1 MRLPRRP
8 APGARSGFTLAEA
21 AITIAIVGIGLAFS
35 VQALNGA
42 AQTAAHTQ
50 RMKIARELG
59 VEHLGEIAAGLWWD
73 ELEST
78 RYGTF
83 ADKERPEYTWE
94 LALGDEQL
102 EAVRTGDE
110 AAWEGQRFDNWQ
122 YRRDQEAINSGY
134 SSAEDMD
141 AEEETVEEYEQL
153 RLRVS
158 FPFLPGLEDLD
169 HHIELE
175 RWIPWEQVYGP
186 SEDEEG
192 ADGLEDADL
201 PGSSGGSAGG
211 AGGAS
216 AGGSASSATTAT
228 KGGGR

>member
-1 MRLPRRP
+1 MRRP
-8 APGARSGFTLAEA
+8 PTSSRASGFTLAEA

-59 VEHLGEIAAGLWWD
+59 VEMLGEIAAGLWWD
-73 ELEST
+73 DLETT

-83 ADKERPEYTWE
+83 ATKDRPNYTWE

-102 EAVRTGDE
+102 EAARTDQPDQ
-110 AAWEGQRFDNWQ
+110 WEGQRFDNWQ
-122 YRRDQEAINSGY
+122 YRREQEALNSGY

-141 AEEETVEEYEQL
+141 EEEEAVEEYEQL

-169 HHIELE
+169 HHVELE
-175 RWIPWEQVYGP
+175 QI
-186 SEDEEG
+186 
-192 ADGLEDADL
+192 
-201 PGSSGGSAGG
+201 
-211 AGGAS
+211 
-216 AGGSASSATTAT
+216 
-228 KGGGR
+228 GRAHV

>member
-1 MRLPRRP
+1 MRLPH
-8 APGARSGFTLAEA
+8 ARAARAGFTLAEA

-94 LALGDEQL
+94 LALGDEEL

-110 AAWEGQRFDNWQ
+110 AAWQNQRFDNWQ

-192 ADGLEDADL
+192 AEGLEDGDL
-201 PGSSGGSAGG
+201 PGNPGGAGSGSGSAGG
-211 AGGAS
+211 AG
-216 AGGSASSATTAT
+216 AGSSTAA

>member
-8 APGARSGFTLAEA
+8 VPGARSGFTLAEA

-78 RYGTF
+78 
-83 ADKERPEYTWE
+83 
-94 LALGDEQL
+94 
-102 EAVRTGDE
+102 RTGDE

-216 AGGSASSATTAT
+216 AGGPASSATTAT

>member
-1 MRLPRRP
+1 MRRP
-8 APGARSGFTLAEA
+8 PTCSRASGFTLAEA

-59 VEHLGEIAAGLWWD
+59 VEMLGEIAAGLWWD
-73 ELEST
+73 DLETT

-83 ADKERPEYTWE
+83 ATKDRPNYTWE

-102 EAVRTGDE
+102 EAARTDQPDQ
-110 AAWEGQRFDNWQ
+110 WEGQRFDNWQ
-122 YRRDQEAINSGY
+122 YRREQEALNSGY

-141 AEEETVEEYEQL
+141 EEEEAVEEYEQL

-169 HHIELE
+169 HHVELE
-175 RWIPWEQVYGP
+175 RWIDWEQVYGP
-186 SEDEEG
+186 AEDEEG
-192 ADGLEDADL
+192 LEELENGDL
-201 PGSSGGSAGG
+201 PGNSGDAQQGGTPGAATAGDP
-211 AGGAS
+211 S
-216 AGGSASSATTAT
+216 